1 MESISLAANIQRN
14 GRFFVYINNDLQNN
28 NLQEKTSIYKEYMI
42 LYNYNKY
49 IKMYR

>member
-14 GRFFVYINNDLQNN
+14 GRFFVYINN

-42 LYNYNKY
+42 LYNYNKC
-49 IKMYR
+49 MNM